1 MIKST
6 TTLCAVATA
15 VALYTSAAGAAPLS
29 PPLALKSA
37 ETQSTEAVRYQRR
50 HHSRWHGSRAY
61 YGSGYNSFAFA
72 PGYAG
77 RRYGGFRRGGHS
89 CARDELDQLSAYPSW
104 WCSRVRNYM

>member
-6 TTLCAVATA
+6 TTLCAVAAA
-15 VALYTSAAGAAPLS
+15 VALYTSAADAAPLS
-29 PPLALKSA
+29 TSLALKSA
-37 ETQSTEAVRYQRR
+37 ENQSTEAVRYNRR
-50 HHSRWHGSRAY
+50 HHGRAY

-72 PGYAG
+72 PGYVG

-104 WCSRVRNYM
+104 WCSRVRGYM